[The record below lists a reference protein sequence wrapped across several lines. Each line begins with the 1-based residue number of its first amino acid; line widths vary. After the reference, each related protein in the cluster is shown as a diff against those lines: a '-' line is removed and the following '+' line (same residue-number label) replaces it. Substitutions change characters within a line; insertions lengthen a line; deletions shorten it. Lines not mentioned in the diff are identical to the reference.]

1 MTLHITFSEAGAD
14 VLREA
19 LRLAGRD
26 ARVISLPDDLSMGPV
41 GPADPDRRPAWFRD
55 QGIGGSEPF
64 GDVEGFWRE
73 ALAHGPRR
81 VVWTN
86 RRVAR
91 EYAGFLEWLS
101 RNGAGAFALV
111 DLTHRQTP
119 GGGKAMLGIAEPGD
133 VVASGWLEAARPLSA
148 PARRELM
155 DLWARLTTDPAPL
168 RLVRD
173 GVLVPALVSA
183 FDEVLMAAT
192 SRYWTRLVLI
202 VGKVLGEETRRGEH
216 NASLGLLE
224 ARVRALVEAGRLEA
238 EGEVRLADGGCLI
251 RRP

>member
-1 MTLHITFSEAGAD
+1 MTLHITFTDAGAE

-41 GPADPDRRPAWFRD
+41 GPAGGPVRRAWFAAE
-55 QGIGGSEPF
+55 GL
-64 GDVEGFWRE
+64 GDLPPVEDIEAFWRE
-73 ALAHGPRR
+73 ALDEAPRR

-101 RNGAGAFALV
+101 RNGAGGFALI
-111 DLTHRQTP
+111 DLSHRQTP
-119 GGGKAMLGIAEPGD
+119 GGDKAMLGIALPGEI
-133 VVASGWLEAARPLSA
+133 VASGRLEAARPLSA
-148 PARRELM
+148 PARRELL
-155 DLWARLTTDPAPL
+155 DRWARLTAHDAPL

-173 GVLVPALVSA
+173 GELVPARVTA

-192 SRYWTRLVLI
+192 SRYWTRLALI
-202 VGKVLGEETRRGEH
+202 VGKVLGEEMRRGEH
-216 NASLGLLE
+216 NAGPGLLE
-224 ARVRALVEAGRLEA
+224 ARVAALVEAGRLQA